1 MPKLTDRFLT
11 ALEVEPGR
19 KDRMVFDSVSPG
31 LGVRVSAKGTRTF
44 ICQWTDPATRRKVR
58 EPLGVWGN
66 ITIDKARE
74 AAQIR
79 LGEVAKGVDPKA
91 ERMRRRA
98 DAERERAE
106 AALTFEAL
114 VEEWAA
120 LHLAHRRP
128 RYAAEAV
135 RAIHCGLPG
144 LMKRPAAR
152 ISRADAVNALDQ
164 IVKAGKAITAGR
176 TMAYARACFAW
187 GKRRAKVPENPFADL
202 PISAGKSERERV
214 LSDTE
219 IAEVWAAA
227 DTLPYPFGPFFK
239 LAILTLQRRE
249 EVAGMRWSE
258 IADDMSRWTLPGSR
272 MKNGKPH
279 DVHLPEAARAILLSL
294 PRIEGCDFV
303 FSTTSKRATAVE
315 AEPKGNRRREP
326 TPISGF
332 SQGKLY
338 LDAAIA
344 EARAEAAAKAG
355 RKLVP
360 PIPWRLHDLRRTGV
374 TTLAALGFD
383 SIVVDKLLAHQPAK
397 LRGVAGVYQRHDFAR
412 EREAALDGWAAH
424 VLGIEANNVV
434 RLQDGRRSAQR

>member
-11 ALEVEPGR
+11 ALKVEPGR

-79 LGEVAKGVDPKA
+79 LGEVAKGVDLKA

-98 DAERERAE
+98 DAERVRAE

-120 LHLAHRRP
+120 LHLTHRRP

-187 GKRRAKVPENPFADL
+187 GSGAPRCLKTP
-202 PISAGKSERERV
+202 
-214 LSDTE
+214 
-219 IAEVWAAA
+219 
-227 DTLPYPFGPFFK
+227 
-239 LAILTLQRRE
+239 
-249 EVAGMRWSE
+249 
-258 IADDMSRWTLPGSR
+258 SRTCRSR
-272 MKNGKPH
+272 
-279 DVHLPEAARAILLSL
+279 
-294 PRIEGCDFV
+294 
-303 FSTTSKRATAVE
+303 
-315 AEPKGNRRREP
+315 
-326 TPISGF
+326 
-332 SQGKLY
+332 
-338 LDAAIA
+338 
-344 EARAEAAAKAG
+344 
-355 RKLVP
+355 
-360 PIPWRLHDLRRTGV
+360 
-374 TTLAALGFD
+374 
-383 SIVVDKLLAHQPAK
+383 PA
-397 LRGVAGVYQRHDFAR
+397 
-412 EREAALDGWAAH
+412 
-424 VLGIEANNVV
+424 
-434 RLQDGRRSAQR
+434 